1 MYTNSELIGS
11 ILTDLNEMMKYQAA
25 GQFLQATTVFVG
37 IVQKL
42 VQLRQHIDD
51 DLKNRDETIESLK
64 NELKACGREVVDIP
78 ANEFTVADMEAK

>member
-25 GQFLQATTVFVG
+25 GQFIQATTVFVG

-51 DLKNRDETIESLK
+51 DLKNRDETIQSLK
-64 NELKACGREVVDIP
+64 DELKACGREVVDIP
-78 ANEFTVADMEAK
+78 ANEFTGADMEAK

>member
-25 GQFLQATTVFVG
+25 GQFIQATTVFVG

-51 DLKNRDETIESLK
+51 DLKNRDETIQSLK
-64 NELKACGREVVDIP
+64 DELKACGREVVDIP
-78 ANEFTVADMEAK
+78 ANEFTEADMEAK

>member
-25 GQFLQATTVFVG
+25 GQFIQATTFFVG

-51 DLKNRDETIESLK
+51 DMKNRDETIQSLK
-64 NELKACGREVVDIP
+64 DELRACGREVVDIP
-78 ANEFTVADMEAK
+78 ADEFTGENMEAK

>member
-51 DLKNRDETIESLK
+51 DLKNRDETIQSLK
-64 NELKACGREVVDIP
+64 NELRACGREVVDIP
-78 ANEFTVADMEAK
+78 ANEFTEEDMEAK

>member
-51 DLKNRDETIESLK
+51 DLKNRDETIQSLK
-64 NELKACGREVVDIP
+64 DGGKWLTSPLMNLPGQTWRQSNGR
-78 ANEFTVADMEAK
+78 

>member
-11 ILTDLNEMMKYQAA
+11 ILTDLNEMMKYQVA

-51 DLKNRDETIESLK
+51 DLKNREETIQSLK
-64 NELKACGREVVDIP
+64 DELRACGREVVDIP
-78 ANEFTVADMEAK
+78 ADEFTGADMEAK

>member
-25 GQFLQATTVFVG
+25 GQFIQATTLFVG

-51 DLKNRDETIESLK
+51 DMKNRDETIQSLK
-64 NELKACGREVVDIP
+64 DELRACGREVVDIP
-78 ANEFTVADMEAK
+78 ADEFTGENMEAK

>member
-64 NELKACGREVVDIP
+64 NELRACGREVVDIP
-78 ANEFTVADMEAK
+78 ANKFTGADLEAK

>member
-51 DLKNRDETIESLK
+51 DLKNRDETIQSLK
-64 NELKACGREVVDIP
+64 DELRACGREVVDIP
-78 ANEFTVADMEAK
+78 ATEFTGADMEAK

>member
-25 GQFLQATTVFVG
+25 GQFIQATTVFVG

-51 DLKNRDETIESLK
+51 DLKNRDETIQSLK
-64 NELKACGREVVDIP
+64 DELRACGREVVDIP
-78 ANEFTVADMEAK
+78 ANEFNGADMEAK

>member
-64 NELKACGREVVDIP
+64 NELRACGREVVDIP
-78 ANEFTVADMEAK
+78 ANEFTGADMEAK

>member
-25 GQFLQATTVFVG
+25 GQFIQATTVFVG

-51 DLKNRDETIESLK
+51 DLKNRDETIQSLK
-64 NELKACGREVVDIP
+64 DELRACGREVVDIP
-78 ANEFTVADMEAK
+78 ANEFTGADMEDK

>member
-51 DLKNRDETIESLK
+51 DLKNRDKTIQSLK
-64 NELKACGREVVDIP
+64 DELKACGREVVDIP
-78 ANEFTVADMEAK
+78 ANEFTGADMEAK

>member
-25 GQFLQATTVFVG
+25 GQFIQATTVFVG

-51 DLKNRDETIESLK
+51 DMKNRDETIQSLK
-64 NELKACGREVVDIP
+64 DELRACGREVIDIP
-78 ANEFTVADMEAK
+78 ADEFTGEDMEAK

>member
-11 ILTDLNEMMKYQAA
+11 ILTDLNEMMKYQAV

-51 DLKNRDETIESLK
+51 DLKNRDETIQSLK
-64 NELKACGREVVDIP
+64 DELRTCGREVVDIP
-78 ANEFTVADMEAK
+78 ADEFTGADMEAK

>member
-25 GQFLQATTVFVG
+25 GQFLQATSVFVG

-51 DLKNRDETIESLK
+51 DMKNRDETIQSLK
-64 NELKACGREVVDIP
+64 DELRACGREVVDIP
-78 ANEFTVADMEAK
+78 ADEFTVEDMEAK

>member
-25 GQFLQATTVFVG
+25 GQFIQATTVFVG

-51 DLKNRDETIESLK
+51 DMKNRDETIQSLK
-64 NELKACGREVVDIP
+64 DELRACGREVVDIP
-78 ANEFTVADMEAK
+78 ADEFTGEDMEAK

>member
-51 DLKNRDETIESLK
+51 DLENRDETIQSLK
-64 NELKACGREVVDIP
+64 DELRACGREVVDIP
-78 ANEFTVADMEAK
+78 ANELTGADMEAK

>member
-64 NELKACGREVVDIP
+64 NELRACGREVVDIP
-78 ANEFTVADMEAK
+78 ANKFTGADMEAK

>member
-51 DLKNRDETIESLK
+51 DLKNRDETIQSLK
-64 NELKACGREVVDIP
+64 DELKACGREVVDIH
-78 ANEFTVADMEAK
+78 ANEFTGADMEAK

>member
-51 DLKNRDETIESLK
+51 DMKNRDETIQSLK
-64 NELKACGREVVDIP
+64 DELRACGREVVDIP
-78 ANEFTVADMEAK
+78 ADEFTGEDMEAK

>member
-42 VQLRQHIDD
+42 VQLRQHVDD
-51 DLKNRDETIESLK
+51 DLKNRDETIQSLK
-64 NELKACGREVVDIP
+64 DDLRACGREVVDIP
-78 ANEFTVADMEAK
+78 ANEFTDMEAK

>member
-25 GQFLQATTVFVG
+25 GQFIQATTVFVG

-51 DLKNRDETIESLK
+51 DLKNRDETIQSLK
-64 NELKACGREVVDIP
+64 DELRSCGREVVDIP
-78 ANEFTVADMEAK
+78 ANEFTGTDMEAK

>member
-25 GQFLQATTVFVG
+25 GPFLQATTVFVG

-51 DLKNRDETIESLK
+51 DLKNRDETIQSLK
-64 NELKACGREVVDIP
+64 DELKACGREVVDIP
-78 ANEFTVADMEAK
+78 ANEFTGADMEAK